1 MEYWEVVDGR
11 EMQEWLDLTGR
22 KAAIYDSHFRKLL
35 KEMCEDGDTFDMRD
49 DRARISDP
57 PGMLVCGLV

>member
-1 MEYWEVVDGR
+1 MNIW
-11 EMQEWLDLTGR
+11 Q
-22 KAAIYDSHFRKLL
+22 AKLL
-35 KEMCEDGDTFDMRD
+35 AFLHDPPHKAQDVAGHES